1 MFYYRGS
8 SPFQM
13 TGDSAN
19 DIRIDN
25 VFLERLMDLMS
36 FINNIATPLLAV
48 MGFDYR
54 AFSSLSRPEGEDQS
68 SG

>member
-1 MFYYRGS
+1 
-8 SPFQM
+8 M

-48 MGFDYR
+48 M
-54 AFSSLSRPEGEDQS
+54 SSTIGLFQVY
-68 SG
+68 